1 MAMVIVCKLLIYYS
15 ADEGPEIAWLAIVG
29 AMCMH
34 VPVSVGY
41 RASMRKSSAHSGASC
56 GCSTYMHIYISACM
70 QIDVLS
76 YMRDLLR

>member
-1 MAMVIVCKLLIYYS
+1 MAMVIVCKLLNYYS
-15 ADEGPEIAWLAIVG
+15 ADEGPEVAWLAIVG

-56 GCSTYMHIYISACM
+56 GCSTYIYTSVHACRSM
-70 QIDVLS
+70 
-76 YMRDLLR
+76 YCHT